1 MPSWRD
7 DKILELANQLTYSP
21 AEKRREQLQFV
32 IDLLPAIDPEKSY
45 PWDFV
50 HFRITNFQPRTH
62 IDHVVPGKI
71 LRADLASLIEFLS
84 DTLSIR
90 VEEAAAAG
98 DAVLE
103 LADVTR
109 KFSVSS
115 KTIQRWRK
123 QGLVALRYLYADGRR
138 RLGFLE
144 STVARFA
151 ADNKQ
156 RVERSANFKQ
166 LTDEEKAAIIEMAHR
181 LAAHGNTCIKDVSR
195 CIARSMQRSP
205 ETIRYTIRRHD
216 REHPENPVFPEPGA
230 EAPRQPRP
238 LQTPQDAATTAPSA
252 ASGPSEHLLQFR
264 YAEVEY
270 MPNPLFEH
278 PDAANIILQVL
289 PQEAL
294 TKAQASVAAGANAKA
309 SDVYMARL
317 PRDLPAFLQDIFR
330 QPVMPLELEI
340 DAFRRMNF
348 LKWRAAHLQN
358 ALDPANP
365 SAETLA
371 EIESLLAQSQELK
384 NTILQSNLR
393 VAVHVARKH
402 QRADRPLMEL
412 VSDATIWVMRAI
424 EKFDFARPTRFS
436 TYAGY
441 AIMKNFARDRA
452 EQLTRRD
459 TRHVT
464 GQEEL
469 LSAIADPQAEAH
481 PEQIDAAT
489 LQSDL
494 RTVLQDLSPR
504 DRDLLKRHYGLDEAS
519 PPLSLSEI
527 GDQMGITKARVRQLE
542 ANALRKLRHLMET
555 RREKIRNA
563 AAKRT

>member
-1 MPSWRD
+1 MPTWRD

-21 AEKRREQLQFV
+21 ADKRREQLQFV
-32 IDLLPAIDPEKSY
+32 IDLLPAIDPAKIY

-50 HFRITNFQPRTH
+50 HFRITSFQPRTH
-62 IDHVVPGKI
+62 IDHTVPGKT

-90 VEEAAAAG
+90 VEDAAASG

-103 LADVTR
+103 LDDVTR

-123 QGLVALRYLYADGRR
+123 QGLIALRYLYADGRR

-144 STVARFA
+144 SAVTRFA
-151 ADNKQ
+151 ADNKA
-156 RVERSANFKQ
+156 RVEKSANFKQ
-166 LTDEEKAAIIEMAHR
+166 LSDEEKKSIIEMAQR
-181 LAAHGNTCIKDVSR
+181 LAAHGNTCIRDVSR
-195 CIARSMQRSP
+195 CIARHLHRSP

-216 REHPENPVFPEPGA
+216 REHPENAVFPEPGA
-230 EAPRQPRP
+230 QTPRP
-238 LQTPQDAATTAPSA
+238 KTAPA
-252 ASGPSEHLLQFR
+252 ASPADLPAAPQSKTDDRLRQFQF
-264 YAEVEY
+264 ATIEFVS
-270 MPNPLFEH
+270 NPLFEH
-278 PDAANIILQVL
+278 PDATNIILKVL
-289 PQEAL
+289 PEEAL
-294 TKAQASVAAGANAKA
+294 AKAQASVAAGSNAKA

-340 DAFRRMNF
+340 DAFRRMNY
-348 LKWRAAHLQN
+348 LKWRAAHIQKN
-358 ALDPANP
+358 LDANLPA
-365 SAETLA
+365 AESLA
-371 EIESLLAQSQELK
+371 EIGQLLAQSQELK
-384 NTILQSNLR
+384 NMILQANLR

-402 QRADRPLMEL
+402 QRADRPLIEL

-424 EKFDFARPTRFS
+424 EKYDFARPTRFS

-469 LSAIADPQAEAH
+469 LGAIADPQPDVQAEH
-481 PEQIDAAT
+481 LDAAA

-494 RTVLQDLSPR
+494 HTVLEDLPSR
-504 DRDLLKRHYGLDEAS
+504 DRDLLKQHYGLDQAK
-519 PPLSLSEI
+519 PALSLSEI
-527 GDQMGITKARVRQLE
+527 GDQMGITKARVKQLE
-542 ANALRKLRHLMET
+542 ARALHRLRQLMEA
-555 RREKIRNA
+555 RREKIRQA
-563 AAKRT
+563 SAKRK